1 MIPVPWKNR
10 LKGTWKRLRLAW
22 LRRRHGF
29 GPDDLRQTLRD
40 LGIRP
45 GDALLVHSALDRL
58 ECFTG
63 KLSDILTV
71 LQECVGEEGVLLMPT
86 LPFPGSALEWVRSGA
101 TFDLNRT
108 PSRSGLL
115 TELFRRSPGVIRS
128 PHPTH
133 ATAIWG
139 SRAAEFARDHA
150 ACATP
155 CGRGSPYAKLLEA
168 DGKILFLG
176 AGIASMTFFH
186 TVEELLEPRLPRSP
200 FTRET
205 FTLAFRNAS
214 GETVTTT
221 TRLFDPEL
229 SRRRR
234 IARVVP
240 MLRSRRGGWRHLRM
254 GSGDLLL
261 LNARDVRDALMDM
274 AMAGEYC
281 YDL

>member
-1 MIPVPWKNR
+1 MMPAWKNR

-29 GPDDLRQTLRD
+29 GPETLRRALHD

-63 KLSDILTV
+63 KQTDILTV
-71 LQECVGEEGVLLMPT
+71 LRESVGEEGVLLMPT
-86 LPFPGSALEWVRSGA
+86 LPFPGSALEWVRSGV

-139 SRAAEFARDHA
+139 GRAAEFARDHA
-150 ACATP
+150 TCTTP

-186 TVEELLEPRLPRSP
+186 TVEELLEPRLPVSP

-205 FTLAFRNAS
+205 FSLVFRNAS

-240 MLRSRRGGWRHLRM
+240 RLRSRREGWRQIRL
-254 GSGDLLL
+254 GTGELLL
-261 LNARDVRDALMDM
+261 LNARDVLNALTDM
-274 AMAGEYC
+274 AAAGEYC
-281 YDL
+281 YDR